1 MIEYKLIKELET
13 NPSHTQ
19 RSLAEKLN
27 VSLGKVNYMLSG
39 LMEKGI
45 VKASRL
51 KNEPGKIRW
60 QYILTPEGMKE
71 KARITKR
78 YLRQRLAEFDDI
90 QKEIESLRKEVGD

>member
-1 MIEYKLIKELET
+1 MLEYKLIKELAA

-45 VKASRL
+45 IKVSRL
-51 KNEPGKIRW
+51 KREPGKIRW

-78 YLRQRLAEFDDI
+78 YLKQRLEEFDDI
-90 QKEIESLRKEVGD
+90 QKEIETLRKEVGD